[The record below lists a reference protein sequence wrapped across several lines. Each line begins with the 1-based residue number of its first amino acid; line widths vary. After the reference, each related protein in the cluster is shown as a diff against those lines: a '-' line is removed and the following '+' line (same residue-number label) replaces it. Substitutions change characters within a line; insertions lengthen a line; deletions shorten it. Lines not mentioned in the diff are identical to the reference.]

1 MKQPIDKAR
10 ISIHPMKDPIP
21 TPDAC
26 YVDVEIL
33 FDNHWWSEAG
43 RNFHLTPG
51 ENRKRAEAWARAE
64 AAALAEHYEF
74 APDALE
80 LYL

>member
-1 MKQPIDKAR
+1 MKQPIDKVR

-33 FDNHWWSEAG
+33 FDDHWWSG
-43 RNFHLTPG
+43 RGATFT
-51 ENRKRAEAWARAE
+51 
-64 AAALAEHYEF
+64 
-74 APDALE
+74 
-80 LYL
+80 